1 MGYKVKGIEGVFG
14 ANQAPENKKANQIVS
29 SSLFGDVTLDP
40 VLNILGAQVKIA
52 GVTDTLT
59 GGKEKKGD
67 SIQEVNSL
75 DMKSGVVEV
84 TNLDPMLNGNYQLEG
99 TQFKSRF
106 GDIVFKD
113 SAWESGAYKDLGSEH
128 KQREFYY
135 EKNGENIYMRQGY
148 GENASVTVVYRSGSQ
163 MVKMV
168 KSRAGISLDVKSGE
182 GAGMTFARYG
192 FGGNYD
198 KLTSAQGGK
207 SAGDTDYDKIT
218 GYSFS
223 MLTKKDGQIGRQTV
237 YHGQKDP
244 SRDAIYTDTNVNG
257 KQDSDE
263 KATGYQ
269 DRKDESI
276 IISTTK
282 FTKDRIESDQGT
294 LHKYS
299 STRSKSG
306 SNWENQSYSA
316 FTKTL
321 GAGGYTKGVSSGIDK
336 DGNKTITAIGYKSGN
351 NVVRASV
358 KVDGN
363 NNVTEKSGD
372 DNNEYTLTRSED
384 GNEATMSGNGV
395 AFRFTR
401 DGMSTNIGQDNA
413 FNARLESLG
422 GSVSLDGSDA
432 EYEYSQ
438 SKAGFGGGGGVV
450 SSLFGEINFSSVLS
464 LIDFSKEENKALAGE
479 IAAGLGLVKE
489 EAVKEQPVKKVA
501 EVETKFEILPQT
513 EVAILPKTDA
523 KAIVATLQNSPAL
536 QGVNLENVQ
545 VVALSD
551 GIHVTVKD
559 GNTTISGIVSN
570 PAIAKN
576 PDGSSKV
583 TWDLKMDRSD
593 TVGFGTHQ
601 EVTVTYDYDATG
613 LLIAARGQGTFRS
626 DDGFGN
632 ISTGVIQQTYQILK
646 GQAKMTSTVTD
657 THGMNLDGSVSD
669 QKMTVNYKYDENN
682 LKLVSANGM
691 GALTSNDGFGNIS
704 KGTITQ
710 TYDAALIQKFGRAL
724 LTKTVTVTDGY
735 HDENGNVLPGNLD
748 GSSNHQEMTVEYGYN
763 EKGRLDSASG
773 SGFTNSDDGFGNT
786 SKGTITQTYDKKL
799 IERFGKALLV
809 ETKTQTDNTRFEDTN
824 MDGSSQIQEM
834 VVTYGYDARGRM
846 VSASGKGTVTTDDG
860 FGNVSQGQITQTYF
874 ILKGQ
879 AKLLSS
885 KTVSDAV
892 NLDGSTSHQD
902 MTTGYTYSTNGKLTA
917 SLGAGMSR
925 SDDGFG
931 NVTNSNIAQEFKIV
945 NGQAKLAKSVTI
957 SKTVNLDG
965 SKSWMGE
972 EGKGQ
977 AMVLSYRY
985 YGEEGFAPDRS
996 QKKYLGSVA

>member
-1 MGYKVKGIEGVFG
+1 
-14 ANQAPENKKANQIVS
+14 
-29 SSLFGDVTLDP
+29 
-40 VLNILGAQVKIA
+40 
-52 GVTDTLT
+52 
-59 GGKEKKGD
+59 
-67 SIQEVNSL
+67 
-75 DMKSGVVEV
+75 
-84 TNLDPMLNGNYQLEG
+84 
-99 TQFKSRF
+99 
-106 GDIVFKD
+106 
-113 SAWESGAYKDLGSEH
+113 
-128 KQREFYY
+128 
-135 EKNGENIYMRQGY
+135 
-148 GENASVTVVYRSGSQ
+148 
-163 MVKMV
+163 
-168 KSRAGISLDVKSGE
+168 
-182 GAGMTFARYG
+182 
-192 FGGNYD
+192 
-198 KLTSAQGGK
+198 
-207 SAGDTDYDKIT
+207 
-218 GYSFS
+218 
-223 MLTKKDGQIGRQTV
+223 KKDGQIGRQTV

-244 SRDAIYTDTNVNG
+244 SRDAIYTDTNGNQ

-263 KATGYQ
+263 KATGYK

-282 FTKDRIESDQGT
+282 FTKDSIESDKGT
-294 LHKYS
+294 LQKYS
-299 STRSKSG
+299 STRSKETVEIE
-306 SNWENQSYSA
+306 NDKKEKVKAVTWENQSFSA

-321 GAGGYTKGVSSGIDK
+321 GAGGYTKGVSSGIGK
-336 DGNKTITAIGYKSGN
+336 DGQQTITAIGYTSGN
-351 NVVRASV
+351 NVVRATV
-358 KVDGN
+358 IVDRDKMVANASDWFKGLGEDS
-363 NNVTEKSGD
+363 TKDG
-372 DNNEYTLTRSED
+372 YTSSKSED
-384 GNEATMSGNGV
+384 GSEVIVTRNAAVITESKDGV
-395 AFRFTR
+395 ATTTTRDAATFRFTR
-401 DGMSTNIGQDNA
+401 DGGSANIGQDGA
-413 FNARLESLG
+413 FNARMESLG
-422 GSVSLDGSDA
+422 GSVSLDGSDTD
-432 EYEYSQ
+432 YEYSQ

-931 NVTNSNIAQEFKIV
+931 NVTNSNITQEFKIV
-945 NGQAKLAKSVTI
+945 NGQAKLAKSVTS
-957 SKTVNLDG
+957 SKTINLDG

-972 EGKGQ
+972 EG
-977 AMVLSYRY
+977 
-985 YGEEGFAPDRS
+985 
-996 QKKYLGSVA
+996 